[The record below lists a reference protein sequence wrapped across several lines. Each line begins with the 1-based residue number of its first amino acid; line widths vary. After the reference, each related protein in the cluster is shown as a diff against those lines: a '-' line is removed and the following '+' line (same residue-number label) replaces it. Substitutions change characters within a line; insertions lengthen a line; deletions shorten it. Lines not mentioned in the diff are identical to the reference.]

1 MGDMGNDKLNATDS
15 FVFASIISA
24 VDPVAVLA
32 IFQEAGVNDVLYFLV
47 FGESLLNDAVTVVL
61 YNTFDAFSRLAYITP
76 GQCFLAFG
84 AFFSV
89 SLGGILIGLCCGF
102 VCSFVT
108 KFTNH
113 VRVVEPLTIFTSAY
127 LAYLFAELFHWSGIL
142 SIIAC
147 GLFQWQ
153 YARHNVSKKSY
164 YTIKYF

>member
-1 MGDMGNDKLNATDS
+1 M
-15 FVFASIISA
+15 
-24 VDPVAVLA
+24 
-32 IFQEAGVNDVLYFLV
+32 
-47 FGESLLNDAVTVVL
+47 
-61 YNTFDAFSRLAYITP
+61 
-76 GQCFLAFG
+76 
-84 AFFSV
+84 
-89 SLGGILIGLCCGF
+89 SLGGVFIGICCGF

-113 VRVVEPLTIFTSAY
+113 VRVVEPLTVFTSAY

-164 YTIKYF
+164 YTIKYFTKMAATVCDSVIFLFFGIALADEKM